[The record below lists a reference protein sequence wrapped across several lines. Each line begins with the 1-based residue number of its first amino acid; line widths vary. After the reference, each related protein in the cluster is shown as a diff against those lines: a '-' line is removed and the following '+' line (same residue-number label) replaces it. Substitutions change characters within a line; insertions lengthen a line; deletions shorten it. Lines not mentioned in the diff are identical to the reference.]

1 MKLEINNQ
9 YPYSSY
15 ELSYFFFFWW
25 GGGGGGDGRL
35 FEVGRLKSTFW
46 GWMLI
51 RGWAFI
57 NFSTFRVSAYS
68 RWALIRDWV
77 LSRLNTVLTSTHQFN
92 GKNLKKGI
100 YNELSQLILLP
111 KPIIVSRIVFP
122 MLFYFKL

>member
-1 MKLEINNQ
+1 MNFLI
-9 YPYSSY
+9 
-15 ELSYFFFFWW
+15 FFSF
-25 GGGGGGDGRL
+25 GGGGGGWALIRGWA
-35 FEVGRLKSTFW
+35 LKKYFW

-57 NFSTFRVSAYS
+57 NFSTFRVGAFS

-92 GKNLKKGI
+92 GNNLKKGI
-100 YNELSQLILLP
+100 YIELSQLILLP